1 LPRREFTVEDAAMA
15 GVITLRVN
23 GVAHQVAAEPD
34 RNLLG
39 VLRDELD
46 LTGSKY
52 GCGEGFC
59 GACTVV
65 IDGRAIRSCHTSL
78 STCAGKAITTIEGLE
93 RDGTLHP
100 LQQAFLNAGAMQ
112 CGYCTPGM
120 IMNGYALLGRLPA
133 PTTEEI
139 ARSMEGNVCRCGTY
153 VRILQ
158 AIRQAADAMKL
169 GHGNKSLT
177 EAKDGPRAK
186 GRIAVQ
192 GGVE

>member
-1 LPRREFTVEDAAMA
+1 MA

-23 GVAHQVAAEPD
+23 GVSHQVAAEPD

-78 STCAGKAITTIEGLE
+78 SECAGKSITTIEGLA
-93 RDGTLHP
+93 RDGKLHP
-100 LQQAFLNAGAMQ
+100 LQQAFLNTGAMQ

-120 IMNGYALLGRLPA
+120 IMNSYALLRRIPA

-139 ARSMEGNVCRCGTY
+139 GRSMEGNVCRCGTY
-153 VRILQ
+153 PRIIQ
-158 AIRQAADAMKL
+158 AIKQAAEAIRSERQARPV
-169 GHGNKSLT
+169 T
-177 EAKDGPRAK
+177 QTKDPARENSGA
-186 GRIAVQ
+186 AVQ
-192 GGVE
+192 GAVQ

>member
-1 LPRREFTVEDAAMA
+1 MA
-15 GVITLRVN
+15 GVVTLRVN

-78 STCAGKAITTIEGLE
+78 SECAGKAITTIEGLE
-93 RDGTLHP
+93 RDGKLHP
-100 LQQAFLNAGAMQ
+100 LQEAFLNAGAMQ

-120 IMNGYALLGRLPA
+120 IMNGYALLGRISS

-139 ARSMEGNVCRCGTY
+139 VRSVEGNVCRCGTY
-153 VRILQ
+153 IRILQ
-158 AIRQAADAMKL
+158 AIRQAAGAMKS

-177 EAKDGPRAK
+177 EATGGARANGPV
-186 GRIAVQ
+186 AVKA
-192 GGVE
+192 GVE

>member
-1 LPRREFTVEDAAMA
+1 MA
-15 GVITLRVN
+15 GVITLKVN

-34 RNLLG
+34 RSLLS

-65 IDGRAIRSCHTSL
+65 IDGRATRSCHTSV
-78 STCAGKAITTIEGLE
+78 TACAGKPITTIEGLVH
-93 RDGTLHP
+93 DGKLHP
-100 LQQAFLNAGAMQ
+100 LQEAFLNAGAMQ

-120 IMNGYALLGRLPA
+120 IMNGYALLGRIASPSS
-133 PTTEEI
+133 EEI
-139 ARSMEGNVCRCGTY
+139 VRSMEGNVCRCGTY

-158 AIRQAADAMKL
+158 AIRQAADALKN
-169 GHGNKSLT
+169 GHGRSLT
-177 EAKDGPRAK
+177 EAKEGVP
-186 GRIAVQ
+186 AVTVK

>member
-1 LPRREFTVEDAAMA
+1 MA

-34 RNLLG
+34 RSLLG

-46 LTGSKY
+46 LSGSKY

-65 IDGRAIRSCHTSL
+65 IDGRAIRSCHTSV
-78 STCAGKAITTIEGLE
+78 SACDGKAITTIEGLE
-93 RDGTLHP
+93 RDGKLHP

-120 IMNGYALLGRLPA
+120 IMNSYALLGRLPS

-139 ARSMEGNVCRCGTY
+139 VRSMEGNVCRCGTY

-158 AIRQAADAMKL
+158 AIRQAADAMKN
-169 GHGNKSLT
+169 GHGKSPA
-177 EAKDGPRAK
+177 EAKQGAPANGRVAVK
-186 GRIAVQ
+186 GGA
-192 GGVE
+192 E

>member
-1 LPRREFTVEDAAMA
+1 MA
-15 GVITLRVN
+15 GVIALRVN
-23 GVAHQVAAEPD
+23 GVQHQVAAEPD

-78 STCAGKAITTIEGLE
+78 SECAGKSITTIEGLA
-93 RDGTLHP
+93 RDDKLHP
-100 LQQAFLNAGAMQ
+100 LQQAFLNVGAMQ

-120 IMNGYALLGRLPA
+120 IMSSYALLKRLPA

-139 ARSMEGNVCRCGTY
+139 GRSMEGNVCRCGTY
-153 VRILQ
+153 PRIIE
-158 AIRQAADAMKL
+158 AIKQAAEALRTDQKP
-169 GHGNKSLT
+169 KPVT
-177 EAKDGPRAK
+177 QAKDLTHANSG
-186 GRIAVQ
+186 AVTQRGIQ
-192 GGVE
+192 GAVP

>member
-1 LPRREFTVEDAAMA
+1 MA

-78 STCAGKAITTIEGLE
+78 SACAGKAITTIEGLD

-139 ARSMEGNVCRCGTY
+139 AHSMEGNVCRCGTY
-153 VRILQ
+153 ARILQ
-158 AIRQAADAMKL
+158 AIRQAADAMKA

-177 EAKDGPRAK
+177 EAKEGARAK